1 MVIQLSSCLSL
12 ETSYC
17 FRCEAHIYSSH
28 VNSRQD
34 ALLSMASGRG
44 RLSSRS
50 CPLSAKR
57 DGSTVIKHVHSFI
70 SLMLLAFCTSGVLT
84 ANMYS
89 FDWEAHSANDS
100 RILATPWLFQAAFR
114 GVLPIYTPSLA
125 FLSRFK
131 SPYKGVGRGA
141 GGAGFAQHAIEPPT
155 DKKLF
160 RRAFTIL
167 RLSRATL
174 AGDCPWIRY
183 YYIIKATCSFL
194 RSAFSSRSTSF
205 CASRSLSSAS

>member
-12 ETSYC
+12 ETLYC
-17 FRCEAHIYSSH
+17 FRCDAHIYSSH

-57 DGSTVIKHVHSFI
+57 DGSTVIKLVHSFI
-70 SLMLLAFCTSGVLT
+70 SLMLLAFLYLKGAHCQ
-84 ANMYS
+84 YS
-89 FDWEAHSANDS
+89 FDWEAHLANDS
-100 RILATPWLFQAAFR
+100 RILATPWLFQAAFE

-183 YYIIKATCSFL
+183 DYIIKATCSFL

>member
-1 MVIQLSSCLSL
+1 
-12 ETSYC
+12 
-17 FRCEAHIYSSH
+17 
-28 VNSRQD
+28 
-34 ALLSMASGRG
+34 MASGRG

-57 DGSTVIKHVHSFI
+57 DGSTVIKLVHSFI
-70 SLMLLAFCTSGVLT
+70 SLMLLAFLYLKGAHCQ
-84 ANMYS
+84 YS
-89 FDWEAHSANDS
+89 FDWEAHLANDS

-155 DKKLF
+155 DKKTFPKSLHNTSSF
-160 RRAFTIL
+160 SSHL
-167 RLSRATL
+167 GL

-183 YYIIKATCSFL
+183 YYYITKATCSFL